1 MLSVTL
7 TNLKIAES
15 ALSCLPCQTHNCVHT
30 VNLQQHVSPGLS
42 LYCNPLLL
50 KQLDAVSTSSIL
62 PPQSASSKAQALLLV
77 LPSDTQAHIFC
88 FTWQFQLDGFA
99 QAQHYPTPMDKRGL
113 LFFPENHS
121 LCKISSTPLTT
132 EPDWNIKLSTVA
144 YHKHTGKG
152 FYVVHFAPI

>member
-1 MLSVTL
+1 MPPVPDAT
-7 TNLKIAES
+7 EE
-15 ALSCLPCQTHNCVHT
+15 NCVHT
-30 VNLQQHVSPGLS
+30 MNLQQHVSPGLS
-42 LYCNPLLL
+42 LYCNPRPL

-88 FTWQFQLDGFA
+88 FTWQFPLDGFP
-99 QAQHYPTPMDKRGL
+99 QAQHYLTPMDKRGL

-132 EPDWNIKLSTVA
+132 EPDWNIKLSTAA